1 MLCHQVIVTEAQI
14 CCSGRRGQ
22 DISKNANS
30 NDVHCERERS
40 PHRWDCDGGF
50 GNMVDNQAQ
59 QSPLPSQREVLLQEG
74 NALQCLIVM
83 QAKVLQDV
91 VQKLL
96 NLLLLPITKAA
107 AMSVQELLRDYI
119 NKACALATKVGVL
132 EVPGGNCNGSLPIRG
147 QVRKS
152 RLAPTPI
159 PMCKVFAHLNPS
171 IQDPPQVHYPVRCL
185 VVLLNLSFYLFNI
198 IGSSPAQFV

>member
-74 NALQCLIVM
+74 NAL
-83 QAKVLQDV
+83 
-91 VQKLL
+91 
-96 NLLLLPITKAA
+96 
-107 AMSVQELLRDYI
+107 
-119 NKACALATKVGVL
+119 
-132 EVPGGNCNGSLPIRG
+132 
-147 QVRKS
+147 
-152 RLAPTPI
+152 
-159 PMCKVFAHLNPS
+159 
-171 IQDPPQVHYPVRCL
+171 
-185 VVLLNLSFYLFNI
+185 
-198 IGSSPAQFV
+198 

>member
-1 MLCHQVIVTEAQI
+1 MHRASKF
-14 CCSGRRGQ
+14 SGTAL
-22 DISKNANS
+22 ISKNANS

-40 PHRWDCDGGF
+40 PHRWDRDGGF
-50 GNMVDNQAQ
+50 GNMEDNQAQ

-96 NLLLLPITKAA
+96 NLLLLPNMKMA

-119 NKACALATKVGVL
+119 DKACALATKLGVF
-132 EVPGGNCNGSLPIRG
+132 EAPGGNSDGSLPIRG

-152 RLAPTPI
+152 RPAPTLI
-159 PMCKVFAHLNPS
+159 PRCPPASTLRFKLHPKFKRPKTTPS
-171 IQDPPQVHYPVRCL
+171 QPWNRP
-185 VVLLNLSFYLFNI
+185 
-198 IGSSPAQFV
+198 